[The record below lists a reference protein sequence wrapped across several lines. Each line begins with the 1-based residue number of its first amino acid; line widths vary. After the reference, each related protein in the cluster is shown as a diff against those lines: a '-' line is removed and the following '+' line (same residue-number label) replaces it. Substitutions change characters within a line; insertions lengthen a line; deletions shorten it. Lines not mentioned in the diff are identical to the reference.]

1 MCVCVCVCVCAVNS
15 ELGEEIMF
23 KIYIMQNK
31 SLYCNI
37 RLTDNV
43 RYKYVQ
49 DKYYVHH
56 VSRHYKITV

>member
-1 MCVCVCVCVCAVNS
+1 
-15 ELGEEIMF
+15 MF